1 MTLRLHF
8 SHDNVGV
15 ECATKQFT
23 VYAYKYVFINI
34 IICTIVNILFCELKT
49 QHSCAHRPWMT
60 WAAPWVHCPHPP
72 RSFGND
78 SIDTAL
84 RSAAK
89 DLERCLDLRTNKKN
103 NENKSWFS
111 QFAYVQCLH
120 IYEYIIFLK
129 SILITQTYVFTNK
142 IKWVQSCCI
151 LRAKQSRTEQS
162 FP

>member
-1 MTLRLHF
+1 MYYCQYTVLWIENSTLVRSPTLN
-8 SHDNVGV
+8 DVGRALSALSASAK
-15 ECATKQFT
+15 ELWKWFNRHSTSERSKRPRTLFGPANKQ
-23 VYAYKYVFINI
+23 
-34 IICTIVNILFCELKT
+34 
-49 QHSCAHRPWMT
+49 
-60 WAAPWVHCPHPP
+60 
-72 RSFGND
+72 
-78 SIDTAL
+78 
-84 RSAAK
+84 
-89 DLERCLDLRTNKKN
+89 KKN